1 MKLAYRKYG
10 EGKAMII
17 LHGLFGQ
24 MDNWN
29 TLAKKFSEQG
39 FAVYTIDQRN
49 HGLSPHDDDWNYGV
63 MADDLKDF
71 INEHQ
76 IQNPI
81 LLGHSMGGK
90 TVMYFSLHYP
100 NIADKLII
108 ADISPRQHPANH
120 NDVLYALQQVD
131 FEVLKTRR
139 EVEDILAATISDFG
153 TRQFLLKNVYW
164 KTDDKM
170 DWRFNLKII
179 SEKYNNVIVGV
190 PRGICETETL
200 FLKGEKSDYI
210 NDNDLVSIKEIYPN
224 SSVEVIADAGHWVHA
239 EQPELFYKAVMGFI
253 GD

>member
-10 EGKAMII
+10 EGQALII

-39 FAVYTIDQRN
+39 FTVYTLDQRN

-100 NIADKLII
+100 NVANKLII

-120 NDVLYALQQVD
+120 NDVLFALNQVD
-131 FEVLKTRR
+131 FEVVKTRR
-139 EVEDILAATISDFG
+139 EVEDILAETISDFG

-170 DWRFNLKII
+170 DWRFNLKVIE
-179 SEKYNNVIVGV
+179 EKYNNVIVGV
-190 PRGICETETL
+190 PKGICETETL
-200 FLKGEKSDYI
+200 FLKGSKSDYI
-210 NDNDLVSIKEIYPN
+210 NENDLIAIKDIYPN
-224 SSVEVIADAGHWVHA
+224 SRVEVIADAGHWVHA

-253 GD
+253 GS

>member
-10 EGKAMII
+10 EGQAMII

-29 TLAKKFSEQG
+29 TLAKQFSAQG

-49 HGLSPHDDDWNYGV
+49 HGLSPHDEDWNYGV

-100 NIADKLII
+100 NVADKLII

-120 NDVLYALQQVD
+120 NDVLYALHQVD
-131 FEVLKTRR
+131 FEIVKTRR
-139 EVEDILAATISDFG
+139 EVEDILAQTISDYG
-153 TRQFLLKNVYW
+153 TKQFLLKNVYW
-164 KTDDKM
+164 KTDEKM

-179 SEKYNNVIVGV
+179 SEKYNNAIVGV

-200 FLKGEKSDYI
+200 FLKGERSDYI
-210 NDNDLVSIKEIYPN
+210 NDSDLISIKEIYPN
-224 SSVEVIADAGHWVHA
+224 SRVEVIVNAGHWVHA
-239 EQPELFYKAVMGFI
+239 EQPELFYQAVMGFI
-253 GD
+253 GG

>member
-10 EGKAMII
+10 EGPALII

-39 FAVYTIDQRN
+39 FTVFTIDQRN
-49 HGLSPHDDDWNYGV
+49 HGLSPHDEDWNYGV

-76 IQNPI
+76 IHNPI

-100 NIADKLII
+100 NVADKLII

-131 FEVLKTRR
+131 FEVVKTRR
-139 EVEDILAATISDFG
+139 EVEDILGATISDFG
-153 TRQFLLKNVYW
+153 TKQFLLKNVYW

-170 DWRFNLKII
+170 DWRFNLQVIT
-179 SEKYNNVIVGV
+179 EKYNNVIVGV
-190 PRGICETETL
+190 PKGICETDTL

-210 NDNDLVSIKEIYPN
+210 NENDLKLIEEIYPN
-224 SSVEVIADAGHWVHA
+224 SRVEVIANAGHWVHA

-253 GD
+253 S

>member
-10 EGKAMII
+10 EGQAMII

-49 HGLSPHDDDWNYGV
+49 HGLSPHDEDWNYGV

-100 NIADKLII
+100 NVADKLII
-108 ADISPRQHPANH
+108 ADISPRMHPANH
-120 NDVLYALQQVD
+120 NDVLYALHQVD
-131 FEVLKTRR
+131 FEVVKTRR
-139 EVEDILAATISDFG
+139 EVEDILSATISDYG
-153 TRQFLLKNVYW
+153 TKQFLLKNVYW
-164 KTDDKM
+164 KTDEKM

-179 SEKYNNVIVGV
+179 SEKYNNAIVGV
-190 PRGICETETL
+190 PRGVCETEAL
-200 FLKGEKSDYI
+200 FLKGAKSDYI
-210 NDNDLVSIKEIYPN
+210 NDNDLISIKEIYPN
-224 SSVEVIADAGHWVHA
+224 SRVEVIANAGHWVHA
-239 EQPELFYKAVMGFI
+239 EQPELFYNAVMDFVK
-253 GD
+253 

>member
-10 EGKAMII
+10 EGRAMII

-29 TLAKKFSEQG
+29 SLAKKFSEQG
-39 FAVYTIDQRN
+39 FEVYILDQRN
-49 HGLSPHDDDWNYGV
+49 HGLSPHDEDWNYGV

-71 INEHQ
+71 INEHE
-76 IQNPI
+76 IHNPI

-120 NDVLYALQQVD
+120 NDVLYALSQVD
-131 FEVLKTRR
+131 FEVVKTRR
-139 EVEDILAATISDFG
+139 EVEDILGATISDFS
-153 TRQFLLKNVYW
+153 TKQFLLKNVYW

-179 SEKYNNVIVGV
+179 TEKYNNVIVGV
-190 PRGICETETL
+190 PKGECETDTL
-200 FLKGEKSDYI
+200 FLKGAKSDYI
-210 NDNDLVSIKEIYPN
+210 NDNDLISIKEIYPN
-224 SSVEVIADAGHWVHA
+224 SSVEVIANAGHWVHA
-239 EQPELFYKAVMGFI
+239 EQPELFYQAVMGFI
-253 GD
+253 K

>member
-10 EGKAMII
+10 EGKAIII

-131 FEVLKTRR
+131 FEVVKTRR

-224 SSVEVIADAGHWVHA
+224 SSVVVIADAGHWVHA

>member
-10 EGKAMII
+10 EGRAMII

-29 TLAKKFSEQG
+29 TLAKRFSDEG
-39 FAVYTIDQRN
+39 FAVYILDQRN

-76 IQNPI
+76 IHNPI
-81 LLGHSMGGK
+81 LIGHSMGGK

-100 NIADKLII
+100 NIAHQLII
-108 ADISPRQHPANH
+108 VDISPRQHPANH

-131 FEVLKTRR
+131 FEQLKTRR
-139 EVEDILAATISDFG
+139 EVEDVLNETISDFG
-153 TRQFLLKNVYW
+153 TKQFLLKNVYW

-170 DWRFNLKII
+170 DWRFNLQVI

-190 PRGICETETL
+190 PKGVCETETL
-200 FLKGEKSDYI
+200 FLKGERSDYI
-210 NDNDLVSIKEIYPN
+210 SGEDLKLIKEIYPN
-224 SSVEVIADAGHWVHA
+224 STMEVIANAGHWVHA
-239 EQPELFYKAVMGFI
+239 EQPDLFYQAVMKFI
-253 GD
+253 Q

>member
-10 EGKAMII
+10 EGQAMII

-49 HGLSPHDDDWNYGV
+49 HGLSPHDEDWNYGV

-76 IQNPI
+76 IHNPI

-108 ADISPRQHPANH
+108 VDISPRQHPANH
-120 NDVLYALQQVD
+120 NDVLYALHQVD
-131 FEVLKTRR
+131 FEVVKTRR
-139 EVEDILAATISDFG
+139 EVEDILATTISDFG

-179 SEKYNNVIVGV
+179 SEKYNNAIVGV
-190 PRGICETETL
+190 PRGVCDTETL

-224 SSVEVIADAGHWVHA
+224 SSVAVIADAGHWVHA
-239 EQPELFYKAVMGFI
+239 EQPELFYKAVMGFV
-253 GD
+253 GS

>member
-10 EGKAMII
+10 EGKAIII

-131 FEVLKTRR
+131 FEVVKTRR

>member
-10 EGKAMII
+10 EGQAMII

-29 TLAKKFSEQG
+29 SLAKKFSEQG
-39 FAVYTIDQRN
+39 FEVYILDQRN

-120 NDVLYALQQVD
+120 NDVLYALHQVD
-131 FEVLKTRR
+131 FEVVKTRR

-224 SSVEVIADAGHWVHA
+224 SSVEVITDAGHWVHA
-239 EQPELFYKAVMGFI
+239 EQPELFYKAVISFI
-253 GD
+253 K